1 MYSKSRTEKQ
11 INEDACL
18 ASEKFLIVCD
28 GASSLSKINHLD
40 PSSDAAW
47 FSHFLTREIAK
58 QNDDA
63 RSLSDLLADL
73 CRQAGALY
81 PPAPDEDMPSAAIAI
96 LRRNDLT
103 EQFDWLVL
111 GDCSLLMEI
120 EEPDEQPDQ
129 GKEERILCVRDES
142 IAAFDDLAISQMQ
155 RLAKQ
160 KHEPLLAQRPF
171 VHEILTRNRAMKN
184 KPEGYAI
191 ADLTDAWQGMERS
204 GSIPIS
210 SLKRAALFSDGFLQL
225 QEFRNLDNA
234 AFLETIFAD
243 PEKALE
249 DLYNLQ
255 EQDAACEKLPRLKKR
270 DDTTLVTASRLDQ
283 QLV

>member
-1 MYSKSRTEKQ
+1 MYFESRTEKQ
-11 INEDACL
+11 ENEDACY
-18 ASEKFLIVCD
+18 ANDKFLIVCD

-40 PSSDAAW
+40 PISDAAW
-47 FSHFLTREIAK
+47 FSHFLTREIAR

-63 RSLSDLLADL
+63 NSLSDLLAEI
-73 CRQAGALY
+73 CRQAGELY
-81 PPAPDEDMPSAAIAI
+81 PQAPKEDMPSAAIAI

-103 EQFDWLVL
+103 GQFDWLVL
-111 GDCSLLMEI
+111 GDCTLMMEI
-120 EEPDEQPDQ
+120 EEPDQE
-129 GKEERILCVRDES
+129 KEDRILCIRDET

-155 RLAKQ
+155 KLADQ
-160 KHEPLLAQRPF
+160 KHEPLLSQRPF
-171 VHEILTRNRAMKN
+171 VHEILTRNRSLKN

-191 ADLTDAWQGMERS
+191 ADLTDAWQEMEHA

-225 QEFRNLDNA
+225 QEFRYLDNT

-243 PEKALE
+243 PEKAMD
-249 DLYNLQ
+249 DLHELQ

-270 DDTTLVTASRLDQ
+270 DDTTLVTASRLGE